1 MISGRPLSKRG
12 ELIPAIVVIV
22 LFSVLAIRLFDLQ
35 VVRAS
40 TYRRLSEENRIR
52 LIPVDAPRGH
62 ILDRHGEVLVCNR
75 PSYVVSILPFMLKE
89 MELTIQRLSR
99 ILNVDPQEIVEK
111 VSQRRWNRFAPV
123 KIKRDIDFK
132 TLAIIQEHKLD
143 LPGVIYQVEPR
154 REYLQGQLA
163 AHLLGT
169 VGEISPRELETHR
182 GHRYRYGSLIG
193 KAGLEKQYE
202 PFLRGEDGVQYV
214 EVSAVGR
221 EIGPLADRPPAEVKP
236 GSDLILTIDLAL
248 QKVAEEALSDTVCG
262 AVVAIDPT
270 SGEVLAMVSRPTFD
284 PNLFSTVVPESTWR
298 QLNEDPGH
306 PLLNRAIQCSY
317 PPASTM
323 KPVTAGAGLKYKV
336 IGQHTRFAP
345 CSGAYKY
352 GNRWFRCWRPEGH
365 GSLALVGAV
374 AQSCDVYFYQL
385 GLKIGLEHWSEF
397 AADCGFG
404 VPLGLDLPN
413 ETGGLIPDQ
422 AFFDRRYGKRKWS
435 PGVLLNLSIGQ
446 GENLVTPLQMACF
459 TAAIANGGI
468 IYRPFLVRE
477 IRSVAGKSLP
487 RDPQIVGHLP
497 LSADNLK
504 IIKRSLRAVVGD
516 IKGTGRQAAIEGVAV
531 AGKTGT
537 AQNPHGEDHAWFIG
551 FAPLDDPRIAIAVLV
566 ELGGH
571 GGSVAAPIA
580 GKVME
585 AYLKRGG
592 L

>member
-89 MELTIQRLSR
+89 MERTIQRLSR
-99 ILNVDPQEIVEK
+99 ILNVDPQEIIEK

-169 VGEISPRELETHR
+169 VGEISPRELGVYR
-182 GHRYRYGSLIG
+182 GHRYRHGSLIG

-202 PFLRGEDGVQYV
+202 PFLRGEDGMQYV

-248 QKVAEEALSDTVCG
+248 QRVAEEALSDTVCG

-323 KPVTAGAGLKYKV
+323 KLVTAGAGLEYKV
-336 IGQHTRFAP
+336 IGQYTRFAP

-385 GLKIGLEHWSEF
+385 GLKIGLERWSEF

-413 ETGGLIPDQ
+413 ETGGLIPDR
-422 AFFDRRYGKRKWS
+422 AFYDRRYGKRKWS

-504 IIKRSLRAVVGD
+504 IIKRSMRAVVGD
-516 IKGTGRQAAIEGVAV
+516 IKGTGRQAAIEGVVV

-551 FAPLDDPRIAIAVLV
+551 FAPLDDPRIAVAVLV
-566 ELGGH
+566 EQGGH

-585 AYLKRGG
+585 AYLKRGD

>member
-89 MELTIQRLSR
+89 MERTIQRLSR

-193 KAGLEKQYE
+193 KAGLERQYE

-422 AFFDRRYGKRKWS
+422 AFYDRRYGKRKWS